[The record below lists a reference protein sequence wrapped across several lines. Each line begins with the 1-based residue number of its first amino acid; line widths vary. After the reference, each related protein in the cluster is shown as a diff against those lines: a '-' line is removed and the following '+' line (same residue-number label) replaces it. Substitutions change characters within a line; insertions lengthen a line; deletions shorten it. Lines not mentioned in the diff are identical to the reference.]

1 MELEYT
7 RVEAFEVKGI
17 RFTCVSKWNG
27 MEEWKDDKGRK
38 MIVVRGY
45 EGPCAEA
52 FKNVFQDVPLG
63 GWEPGKLRVL
73 SASPDL
79 VELFKA

>member
-27 MEEWKDDKGRK
+27 MEEWKDDKGRG
-38 MIVVRGY
+38 MIVARGY
-45 EGPCAEA
+45 EGGFAA
-52 FKNVFQDVPLG
+52 SFQQLFGDSPFAKY
-63 GWEPGKLRVL
+63 EPGKLRVI
-73 SASPDL
+73 AAAPDL
-79 VELFKA
+79 AALFKA

>member
-38 MIVVRGY
+38 MIVARGVQ
-45 EGPCAEA
+45 GGFFGA
-52 FKNVFQDVPLG
+52 FNEIFAPTD
-63 GWEPGKLRVL
+63 GKLQVI

-79 VELFKA
+79 VALLKA

>member
-38 MIVVRGY
+38 MIVARRTDG
-45 EGPCAEA
+45 GPFAEA
-52 FKNVFQDVPLG
+52 FAHIFGESTASDT
-63 GWEPGKLRVL
+63 WKLVVI

-79 VELFKA
+79 VDLFKG

>member
-38 MIVVRGY
+38 MIVARGY
-45 EGPCAEA
+45 EGGFAA
-52 FKNVFQDVPLG
+52 TFDQLFG
-63 GWEPGKLRVL
+63 GSQFVKHEPGKLRVI
-73 SASPDL
+73 AAPPDL
-79 VELFKA
+79 VALLKA

>member
-7 RVEAFEVKGI
+7 RVESFEVKGI

-38 MIVVRGY
+38 MIVARGY
-45 EGPCAEA
+45 EGGFAASFWQLFEDSQSAKC
-52 FKNVFQDVPLG
+52 G
-63 GWEPGKLRVL
+63 PGKLLVI
-73 SASPDL
+73 AAPPDL
-79 VELFKA
+79 VALLKA

>member
-7 RVEAFEVKGI
+7 RVESFEVKGI

-27 MEEWKDDKGRK
+27 LEEWKDAEGRK
-38 MIVVRGY
+38 MIVARRTDG
-45 EGPCAEA
+45 GPFAEA
-52 FKNVFQDVPLG
+52 FAHIFGESAASDFP
-63 GWEPGKLRVL
+63 WKLVVI

-79 VELFKA
+79 VDLFKG